1 MDATDAITANDV
13 HKSYGSIKA
22 VDGISFKVQKGEV
35 YSFLGPNGAG
45 KTTTVEMLEGLR
57 KADRG
62 EIRVLGE
69 EPWHEASKL
78 GRTVGVM
85 PQDFR
90 FIERIT
96 PREAIRYY
104 CSLFSVRDKTKE
116 LLSLV
121 DLDEVQNV
129 QFQNLSGGQKQKLGI
144 CLALINDPELIFLD
158 EPTTGLDPKARRK
171 IWDLI
176 RKLKDEGK
184 TVILTTHYL
193 EEAEMLADRVAI
205 MDHGKIIA
213 EGSPAEII
221 NRMGKGRKLTVP
233 YGEKL
238 QEYLSKDLKL
248 DCNRTGDSISVS
260 IHSNKDVI
268 SILDFAEKNGIELTS
283 LSLKEDTLE
292 DIFVDLIAE
301 KEGTS

>member
-1 MDATDAITANDV
+1 MDAITADDV
-13 HKSYGSIKA
+13 YKSYGSIKA

-268 SILDFAEKNGIELTS
+268 NILDFAEKNGIELTS

>member
-1 MDATDAITANDV
+1 MDAITADDV
-13 HKSYGSIKA
+13 YKSYGSIKA

-238 QEYLSKDLKL
+238 LDYLSKDLKL

-268 SILDFAEKNGIELTS
+268 NILDFAEKNGIELTS

>member
-1 MDATDAITANDV
+1 MDAITADDV
-13 HKSYGSIKA
+13 YKSYGSIKA

-96 PREAIRYY
+96 SREAIRYY

-121 DLDEVQNV
+121 DLEEVQNV

-213 EGSPAEII
+213 EGSPGEII

-238 QEYLSKDLKL
+238 LDYLSKDLKL

-268 SILDFAEKNGIELTS
+268 NILDFAEKNGIELTS

>member
-1 MDATDAITANDV
+1 MDAITADDV
-13 HKSYGSIKA
+13 YKSYGSIKA

-213 EGSPAEII
+213 EGSPGEII

-260 IHSNKDVI
+260 IHSNRDVI
-268 SILDFAEKNGIELTS
+268 NILDFAEKNGIELTS

>member
-1 MDATDAITANDV
+1 MDAITADDV
-13 HKSYGSIKA
+13 YKSYGSIKA

-213 EGSPAEII
+213 EGSPGEII

-268 SILDFAEKNGIELTS
+268 NILDFAEKNGIELTS

>member
-1 MDATDAITANDV
+1 MDAITADDV
-13 HKSYGSIKA
+13 YKSYGSIKA

-238 QEYLSKDLKL
+238 LDYLSKDLKL

-260 IHSNKDVI
+260 IHSNRDVI
-268 SILDFAEKNGIELTS
+268 NILDFAEKNGIELTS

>member
-1 MDATDAITANDV
+1 MDAITADDV
-13 HKSYGSIKA
+13 YKSYGSIKA

-260 IHSNKDVI
+260 IHSNRDVI
-268 SILDFAEKNGIELTS
+268 NILDFAEKNGIELTS

>member
-1 MDATDAITANDV
+1 MDAITADDV

-96 PREAIRYY
+96 SREAIRYY

-121 DLDEVQNV
+121 DLEEVQNV

-213 EGSPAEII
+213 EGSPGEII

-268 SILDFAEKNGIELTS
+268 NILDFAEKNGIELTS

>member
-1 MDATDAITANDV
+1 MDAITADDV
-13 HKSYGSIKA
+13 YKSYGSIKA

-144 CLALINDPELIFLD
+144 CLALINDTDLIFLD

-260 IHSNKDVI
+260 IHSNRDVI
-268 SILDFAEKNGIELTS
+268 NILDFAEKNGIELTS

>member
-1 MDATDAITANDV
+1 MDAITADDV
-13 HKSYGSIKA
+13 YKSYGSIKA

-96 PREAIRYY
+96 PREAIGYY

-268 SILDFAEKNGIELTS
+268 NILDFAEKNGIELTS

>member
-1 MDATDAITANDV
+1 MDAITADDV
-13 HKSYGSIKA
+13 YKSYGSIKA

-213 EGSPAEII
+213 EGSHAEII

-238 QEYLSKDLKL
+238 LDYLSKDLKL

-268 SILDFAEKNGIELTS
+268 NILDFAEKNGIELTS